1 MELLITPR
9 SICQTEFLSRVCK
22 FKKEKEN
29 RRLVSDVLKKKK
41 LAEVVA
47 RMQWLRGECIRT
59 VLYVPSCCCF
69 DRVHSISVYTHIA
82 IAFAPLS
89 VLLFSSFKVIQR
101 VKNSTGRCEGYTR
114 MLQTMKNYCC
124 LRPRGCFDSQILE
137 DEAEHNIEHGVIL
150 LNSWSRWLF
159 VLFSQCRKYEITQG
173 ILSFTLLEIRP
184 RSQIQSNLP

>member
-1 MELLITPR
+1 M
-9 SICQTEFLSRVCK
+9 
-22 FKKEKEN
+22 
-29 RRLVSDVLKKKK
+29 
-41 LAEVVA
+41 
-47 RMQWLRGECIRT
+47 
-59 VLYVPSCCCF
+59 
-69 DRVHSISVYTHIA
+69 HSISVYTHIA

-150 LNSWSRWLF
+150 LNS
-159 VLFSQCRKYEITQG
+159 
-173 ILSFTLLEIRP
+173 
-184 RSQIQSNLP
+184 

>member
-22 FKKEKEN
+22 FKKEN
-29 RRLVSDVLKKKK
+29 RRLMSDVLHETK

-47 RMQWLRGECIRT
+47 RMQWLPGECIRT

>member
-1 MELLITPR
+1 MELLITSR
-9 SICQTEFLSRVCK
+9 SICQTEFLRRVCK

-29 RRLVSDVLKKKK
+29 RRLMSDFLHETK

-173 ILSFTLLEIRP
+173 ILSFTLL
-184 RSQIQSNLP
+184 

>member
-1 MELLITPR
+1 M
-9 SICQTEFLSRVCK
+9 
-22 FKKEKEN
+22 
-29 RRLVSDVLKKKK
+29 SDVLHETK

-47 RMQWLRGECIRT
+47 RIQWLRGECIRT

-82 IAFAPLS
+82 IAFAPWS

-124 LRPRGCFDSQILE
+124 LRPRGCFHSQILE

-173 ILSFTLLEIRP
+173 NIIVFYAPWNQTKVAMTVEP
-184 RSQIQSNLP
+184 PVTKRSLKMQRIFGAQK

>member
-22 FKKEKEN
+22 FKKEN
-29 RRLVSDVLKKKK
+29 RRPVSDVLHETK

-173 ILSFTLLEIRP
+173 ILSLTLLEIRP

>member
-22 FKKEKEN
+22 FKKEN
-29 RRLVSDVLKKKK
+29 RRLMSDVLHETK

-82 IAFAPLS
+82 IAFAPWS
-89 VLLFSSFKVIQR
+89 VLLFSSFKLIQR

-137 DEAEHNIEHGVIL
+137 DEAEHNFEHEVIL